1 MVAMVV
7 DVVPTVQMMA
17 MLVFPMVVALVS
29 VTAKVLVVATMV
41 VTVGE
46 V

>member
-17 MLVFPMVVALVS
+17 MSVFPMVVALVS

-41 VTVGE
+41 VTVAE